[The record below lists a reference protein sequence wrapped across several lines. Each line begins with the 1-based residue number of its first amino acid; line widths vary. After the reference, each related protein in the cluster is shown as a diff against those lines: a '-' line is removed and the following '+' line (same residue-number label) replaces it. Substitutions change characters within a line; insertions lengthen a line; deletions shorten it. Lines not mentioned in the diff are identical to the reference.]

1 MRSTHITLSTTK
13 ARTSEA
19 IRPLTLILATP
30 RPPRSA
36 RGMERSAS
44 HEPYR
49 SPGELSSKPVSFCL
63 NPATH
68 GIVSGRS
75 SCRVY
80 PVHSLVPIDFG
91 FLWPNRVPAELSF
104 DSQSVIVE
112 IQGGLDVDFEINLR
126 DGCR

>member
-19 IRPLTLILATP
+19 TRPLTLILATP

-49 SPGELSSKPVSFCL
+49 SPGELSSNPVSFCL
-63 NPATH
+63 NPATQ
-68 GIVSGRS
+68 RNREWPD

-80 PVHSLVPIDFG
+80 PVHSLVPIDFV
-91 FLWPNRVPAELSF
+91 LPLAEPS
-104 DSQSVIVE
+104 S
-112 IQGGLDVDFEINLR
+112 
-126 DGCR
+126 C